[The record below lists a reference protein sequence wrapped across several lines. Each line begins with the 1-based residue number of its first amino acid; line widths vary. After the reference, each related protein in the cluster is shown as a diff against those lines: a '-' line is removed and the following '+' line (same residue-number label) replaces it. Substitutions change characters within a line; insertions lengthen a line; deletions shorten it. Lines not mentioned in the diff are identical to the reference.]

1 MKYYNSVL
9 QKVEET
15 NYKKGIVR
23 VDTNSS
29 IYKTSKILYYISF
42 AWFML
47 FHGLYLLSNST
58 AFFFYKEAAKNIHT
72 ELFITSILVFAL
84 MISGLVCLKKNLQIP
99 AFALTLVAGIAQIV
113 TLNSNDNISLSFL
126 DKGLLSSKFFWYH
139 HAPIT
144 LLIIF
149 SLIVFVIG
157 VKTKIQL
164 RKDYN
169 KTLSSMFAAYS
180 ETHPTVS
187 DAEWTTHLEELDTEL
202 ANTREE

>member
-9 QKVEET
+9 QKVEEI

-23 VDTNSS
+23 IDTESS
-29 IYKTSKILYYISF
+29 IYKTGKILYYISF

-47 FHGLYLLSNST
+47 FHGLYLLSNTT

-72 ELFITSILVFAL
+72 ELFITSIIVFIL
-84 MISGLVCLKKNLQIP
+84 MIVGLICLKKNLQIP
-99 AFALTLVAGIAQIV
+99 AFAFTLVAGMAQII
-113 TLNSNDNISLSFL
+113 TLNSNDNISLAFL
-126 DKGLLSSKFFWYH
+126 DKGVLSNKFFWYH
-139 HAPIT
+139 HAPII

-149 SLIVFVIG
+149 SIIVFVIG

-169 KTLSSMFAAYS
+169 KTLSSMFTAYS

-187 DAEWTTHLEELDTEL
+187 DAEWTAHLEELDKEL
-202 ANTREE
+202 SEAKN